1 MKAHLRRIRISSK
14 KVNVVAGLVR
24 GKSVDEALNVL
35 QFTPKKAARVLF
47 KVVQSAF
54 SNAVNNDKQEKEAL
68 YVKHIVVNKG
78 PVYKRYLPSTRGRA
92 LPIQKPTAHISVV
105 LSSH

>member
-68 YVKHIVVNKG
+68 YVKHIVVN
-78 PVYKRYLPSTRGRA
+78 
-92 LPIQKPTAHISVV
+92 I
-105 LSSH
+105 